1 MNVFNDRPSKT
12 ALLISA
18 LLFLLSYASVY
29 AQNFSLK
36 SFVATVQGTSNVRDW
51 KSDINEVTCTGTILS
66 AGDKL
71 EMAKNVE
78 LKIKVESIK
87 GTEGKSMDMKTYEAF
102 RYKEFP
108 YITYTFTQAKIKS
121 DTHHELM
128 IEPVGILTMGG
139 VKRQTVFSVIGKRLT
154 NGNLEVHITKKL
166 NLADFNIEPPSAY
179 LGAVKV
185 DEVIIL
191 NLKLILDYKH

>member
-1 MNVFNDRPSKT
+1 MNVFNDRLSVHVIGV
-12 ALLISA
+12 LF
-18 LLFLLSYASVY
+18 FLLTFASVS

-36 SFVATVQGTSNVRDW
+36 SFAASVQGTSNVRDW
-51 KSDINEVTCTGTILS
+51 KSTINELTCTGTITS
-66 AGDKL
+66 SGDKL
-71 EMAKNVE
+71 ETAKNVE

-108 YITYTFTQAKIKS
+108 YITYTFTLAKIRS
-121 DTHHELM
+121 DAQHELM

-139 VKRQTVFSVIGKRLT
+139 VKRQTVFVATGKKLA
-154 NGNLEVHITKKL
+154 NGNLEVYITKKL